1 MDGSAATG
9 VSWGGQRAWA
19 GVAAAGVLGVLGV
32 LALGTLGATE
42 GARPSRVWVFDPA
55 SVADYAAVGAV
66 EVVPSRYLALRLRL
80 MAMAGGGRPPTLAEV
95 EVGSVG
101 AGLLEGFEALGLPG
115 AGPVGELRAGNWTWN
130 GAVRAWPRDV
140 HPVALLYREDLFRAA
155 GEDVASWTT
164 WDDLIAA
171 CRRYDAAAGAG
182 RRSVEWPRSSASHVV
197 MLMRQTGR
205 LPRRAGEW
213 RDEGLVELVS
223 WYAKVSAEG
232 VGRDAA
238 RRVDLL
244 AEELATGR
252 TAAAVVA
259 DWRYGQL
266 RRLLAGRPGTYRLRR
281 LPAWRVGEAEQVP
294 TWGGTGV
301 GVPTQRDAAAAAVA
315 KDTLTE
321 LYADESAWLARWER
335 DAVVPPVA
343 TLWPR
348 AADFADD
355 GVVAGSAEMFA
366 GLAGEVGWAAG
377 VRLSLSEERQLA
389 WVLYRAVGTAKAGG
403 DVEAVVRAG
412 LGAIAGGAR

>member
-1 MDGSAATG
+1 M
-9 VSWGGQRAWA
+9 
-19 GVAAAGVLGVLGV
+19 LGVLGV
-32 LALGTLGATE
+32 LATGDRGATE
-42 GARPSRVWVFDPA
+42 GAEPARVWVFDRA
-55 SVADYAAVGAV
+55 SVADYADVGAV

-80 MAMAGGGRPPTLAEV
+80 MAMAGGGRPPRLAEV

-101 AGLLEGFEALGLPG
+101 AGLLEAFEPLGLPE
-115 AGPVGELRAGNWTWN
+115 AGSTGELRAGNWTWN

-171 CRRYDAAAGAG
+171 CRRYDAAAGVG
-182 RRSVEWPRSSASHVV
+182 RRSIEWPRSSASHVV

-205 LPRRAGEW
+205 LPRHAGEW

-223 WYAKVSAEG
+223 WYACVAAEG
-232 VGRDAA
+232 VGVESA

-252 TAAAVVA
+252 VAAAVVA

-281 LPAWRVGEAEQVP
+281 LPVWRVGEAEQVP

-301 GVPTQRDAAAAAVA
+301 GVPTQRDAAAAALA
-315 KDTLTE
+315 KDALTK
-321 LYADESAWLARWER
+321 LYADEGGWLARWER
-335 DAVVPPVA
+335 EAVVPPVA
-343 TLWPR
+343 TLWLR
-348 AADFADD
+348 AADFAGD
-355 GVVAGSAEMFA
+355 GVVAGSAGMFA

-389 WVLYRAVGTAKAGG
+389 WVLYRAVRAAKAGG
-403 DVEAVVRAG
+403 DVEVVVREG
-412 LGAIAGGAR
+412 LAAMAGGGR